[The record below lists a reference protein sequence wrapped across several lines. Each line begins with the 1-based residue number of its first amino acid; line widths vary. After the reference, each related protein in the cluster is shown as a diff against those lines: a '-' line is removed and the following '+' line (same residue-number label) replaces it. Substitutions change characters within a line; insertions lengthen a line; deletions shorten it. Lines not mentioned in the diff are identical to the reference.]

1 QSAPGQKL
9 TKDANGVFQ
18 LAHPGF
24 IELTHP
30 GSNDSPA
37 ISSLICRAQSL
48 SRLLVV
54 LNMNL
59 DRPYVDNSGLT
70 GKYDYRLEFALDRFL
85 PILPAGPSAQTP
97 PADLP

>member
-24 IELTHP
+24 IELVHP
-30 GSNDSPA
+30 GSNGGPA
-37 ISSLICRAQSL
+37 ISSLICRAQSI

-59 DRPYVDNSGLT
+59 DRPYVDKTGLT
-70 GKYDYRLEFALDRFL
+70 GKYDYWLEFALDHFAPL
-85 PILPAGPSAQTP
+85 PPVGP
-97 PADLP
+97 PAVPAD